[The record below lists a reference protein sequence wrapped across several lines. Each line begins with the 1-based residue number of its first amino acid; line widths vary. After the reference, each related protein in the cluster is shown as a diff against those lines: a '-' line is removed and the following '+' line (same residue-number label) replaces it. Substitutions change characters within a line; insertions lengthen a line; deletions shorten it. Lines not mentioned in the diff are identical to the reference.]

1 MILFLKKITFYWLAY
16 SSRFFRNETDS
27 SDFKLERIRSLVYK
41 IFFFS
46 ICFKI

>member
-1 MILFLKKITFYWLAY
+1 MAY

-41 IFFFS
+41 IFIFRFVS
-46 ICFKI
+46 KYNLLFEKN